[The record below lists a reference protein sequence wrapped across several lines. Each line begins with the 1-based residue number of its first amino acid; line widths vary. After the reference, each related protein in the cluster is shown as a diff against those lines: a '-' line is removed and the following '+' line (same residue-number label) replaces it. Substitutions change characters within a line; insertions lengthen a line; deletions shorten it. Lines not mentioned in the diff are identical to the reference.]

1 MPTLLSDPPQT
12 LYLILGGVVVVTAA
26 IAARRQD
33 RRSLAVFGVALTLLL
48 LVWIIDRAVES
59 PREEAVRRVN
69 EMVHAADSHNPEAF
83 VAHLADTVEYKGV
96 DAPRTM
102 TREQVRNSQFWSQL
116 RTFGVHVAAWD
127 FSRDDVKEID
137 ANTVEIGFLAKGE
150 AQGRQFP
157 VYIRAT
163 FARQADGQFKLTRF
177 ATYEPMKRT
186 NEAINIP
193 NFP

>member
-12 LYLILGGVVVVTAA
+12 LYLIIGGLVVVTAA
-26 IAARRQD
+26 LAARRQD
-33 RRSLAVFGVALTLLL
+33 RKSFAVFGVALTLLL
-48 LVWIIDRAVES
+48 LVWLLDRGAES

-69 EMVHAADSHNPEAF
+69 EMVHAADAHNPEAF
-83 VAHLADTVEYKGV
+83 VAHIADTVEYKGA
-96 DAPRTM
+96 DAPRTL
-102 TREQVRNSQFWSQL
+102 TREQVRNSPFWSQL

-157 VYIRAT
+157 VYVRAT
-163 FARQADGQFKLTRF
+163 FARQVDGQFKLTRF
-177 ATYEPMKRT
+177 ATYDPMKRT
-186 NEAINIP
+186 NEPINLPIGP
-193 NFP
+193 